1 MQARTSSDT
10 GVPQK
15 PRTLRVAPHNFVE
28 IKISIF
34 SNPLILVWFPAKP

>member
-28 IKISIF
+28 IVYPENYPY
-34 SNPLILVWFPAKP
+34 NPITWVFDLL